1 MKKYI
6 TAPALLLLVCSF
18 AACGKKDSASP
29 VAASQQAVVTNPTNP
44 NPGPGTQPVS
54 DFNTWCNQRGGLY
67 YASHSVCKIQEITQ
81 FGWNMYW
88 GAIDTRIPVYVN
100 DTVSVIVS
108 GSPAVIIGGASYSAA
123 STIVSQSQGN
133 LVLQAAGTSSFK
145 IKSIQLTRC
154 YNHNYQSVQCPI

>member
-1 MKKYI
+1 MKKFI

-29 VAASQQAVVTNPTNP
+29 VATSQQPVAANPAP
-44 NPGPGTQPVS
+44 SPGGSQPLG
-54 DFNTWCNQRGGLY
+54 DFNAWCNQRGGLY
-67 YASHSVCKIQEITQ
+67 YASHAVCKIQEITQ

-88 GAIDTRIPVYVN
+88 GAIDTRIPVYEN

-108 GSPAVIIGGASYSAA
+108 GSPAAIVGGTSYSAA
-123 STIVSQSQGN
+123 STFVSQSRGN
-133 LVLQAAGTSSFK
+133 LVLQASSARSFK